1 MGAIFRAIIVDDE
14 RLARRELRSMLDAYS
29 EIEIAGEADSVGK
42 ALELIWKVKPDVVFL
57 DIQMPGETGFEL
69 LEKVDVA
76 FKTIFVTAFDAHAI
90 RAFEVNALDY
100 LLKPINPERLARA
113 IHRLNAQGEATS
125 SSSSSPA
132 RKLEYE
138 DRLFI
143 EAGERSVFL
152 KLSQIKCICG
162 AGDYTEVY
170 TADGKRTLVLKPLKE
185 WEERL
190 PEKYFSRIHRSTIIN
205 LEFVEKMENWFNRS
219 YRIYLRQTS
228 EPFVMSRRY
237 AARLKLRFG

>member
-1 MGAIFRAIIVDDE
+1 MGAVFKAIIVDDE
-14 RLARRELRSMLDAYS
+14 RLARRELRSMLDPYP
-29 EIEIAGEADSVGK
+29 EIEISGEADSVGK
-42 ALELIWKVKPDVVFL
+42 ALELISKVGPDVVFL

-69 LEKVDVA
+69 LEKSAAA

-100 LLKPINPERLARA
+100 LLKPINPERLSRA
-113 IHRLNAQGEATS
+113 IRRLNAQVDAPA
-125 SSSSSPA
+125 SPLK
-132 RKLEYE
+132 KLEYE

-143 EAGERSVFL
+143 DTGERSTFL
-152 KLSQIKCICG
+152 KLSDIKCICG

-219 YRIYLRQTS
+219 YRIYLRQTA